1 MESKRQKFFL
11 DAIQEKENKLI
22 DLAGEFYDLNIKGL
36 FTGEVAEQIN
46 NCMTEMDLLTKKLL
60 NYENPNTSNS

>member
-1 MESKRQKFFL
+1 MVSKREKFFL

-46 NCMTEMDLLTKKLL
+46 NCMTEMDLLTKNFL
-60 NYENPNTSNS
+60 NYNNGN